1 MTQSPKTTFLPN
13 NPAFKSCATT
23 RILVQPEAATIA
35 KSQDELKIPPLLF
48 GSLKAMFVTRYLIA
62 VCFFVG
68 AISAESSE
76 SDNDWPRW
84 RGPQD
89 SGSIEFGSYPVQLDA
104 AHVLWQAPLP
114 GKGCSTPIVWQ
125 QTIYATAVD
134 GNDALLAFD
143 WSGK

>member
-1 MTQSPKTTFLPN
+1 
-13 NPAFKSCATT
+13 
-23 RILVQPEAATIA
+23 
-35 KSQDELKIPPLLF
+35 
-48 GSLKAMFVTRYLIA
+48 MFVTRYLIA

-125 QTIYATAVD
+125 QTIYLTAPIN
-134 GNDALLAFD
+134 GNDGLLSFD
-143 WSGK
+143 WAGKQRWQATFGQEKAGKHRNGSGSNASPVTDG